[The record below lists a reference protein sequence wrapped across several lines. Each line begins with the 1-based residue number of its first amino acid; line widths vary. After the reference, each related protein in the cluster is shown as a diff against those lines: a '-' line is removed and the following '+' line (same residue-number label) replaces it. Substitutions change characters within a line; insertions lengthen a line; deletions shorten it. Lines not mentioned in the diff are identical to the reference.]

1 MSNTIYRRDITDIA
15 NINCN
20 IGIVTQSV
28 IHPDKIAIDELKKV
42 LFPEK
47 KVILE
52 KPKTIDQMVA
62 SALSRLHVSIEAEA
76 NWAILQLKK
85 DFNA

>member
-1 MSNTIYRRDITDIA
+1 MSNDYIFSTNVT
-15 NINCN
+15 
-20 IGIVTQSV
+20 GISLTGCVTQSKV
-28 IHPDKIAIDELKKV
+28 YPDNIAIDELRKV

-47 KVILE
+47 KVIPE

-76 NWAILQLKK
+76 SWAILQLKK